1 MTTRDQVISVFGSNA
16 PVLGSKDYE
25 VARELGFSLAIAGY
39 SVATGGYAGTMAA
52 VSQGAS
58 EGNGHVIGVTS
69 KRIEEFRNIKP
80 NEWLAQEIKYD
91 TLSERLM
98 HLVMQNDGMIVL
110 PGGIGTLSEFT
121 LAWSFLQVGEIKS
134 RPLVLLGSMWE
145 TLLDAFVQPQY
156 VIADH
161 VQLIANV
168 STPAEAIEVLHY
180 QGNNAIHD

>member
-1 MTTRDQVISVFGSNA
+1 MTRNQVISVFGSNA
-16 PVLGSKDYE
+16 PPPGSQDYK
-25 VARELGFSLAIAGY
+25 VARELGFGLAKAGY

-58 EGNGHVIGVTS
+58 EGKGQVIGVTS
-69 KRIEEFRNIKP
+69 KRIEEYRNIKP
-80 NEWLAQEIKYD
+80 NKWITQEIKYD

-121 LAWSFLQVGEIKS
+121 LAWSFLQVGEISS
-134 RPLVLLGSMWE
+134 RPLVLIGLMWE
-145 TLLDAFVQPQY
+145 TLLGAFVHPQY
-156 VIADH
+156 VLPDH

-168 STPAEAIEVLHY
+168 STPTEAIKVLQNHDAR
-180 QGNNAIHD
+180 GNQD